1 MVSEQMNALRYS
13 LKQLLTAH
21 RDRKFVIPNYQ
32 REYEWETPS
41 EGKGEVGQFWDDI
54 WHNSWKAGRKHFLG
68 VILVDERG
76 ADSELVDGQQ
86 RVTTVFLL
94 LLALRDLLKSRGLPT
109 FNPERWLKCAAGTAL
124 RLLLQD
130 GPCRDFDFINALYS
144 ETSSQFDAT
153 SLSESKII
161 RAYRYFKTELDS
173 DLEGESEL
181 TEFLDRT
188 FDKAEVLLLSVEPD
202 DRPAAIFETL
212 NSRGRQVSPTDL
224 VRNLFNYA
232 RDVDAK
238 AVELARQVWSY
249 VIKLFDEDDLK
260 QFLSVF
266 VSRDGSQTPGG
277 GLYEELRFEFVQA
290 QEARELASWL
300 KGFERSALNYQRI
313 LEPAEDSRINHL
325 LLELKQLSVPSLAP
339 LLMVLLDCVDDVDRL
354 EQILRTLRSL
364 VVRTAVVY
372 ERPSAKFQ
380 QLAVEAG
387 NCFDPMHKVN
397 QAEALQKLED
407 LLREFWIKDDR
418 FVDRFML
425 RPLFGPGVHIRRLR
439 YYLQELETVCRQ
451 TPSDLRFNADN
462 SSIDHVMP
470 DNLSEI
476 WRHDLE
482 EKNPDQIQVQHE
494 SLGDTIGN
502 LTVLLIPDNS
512 KIKNLPFSDKKQVYL
527 NPDETL
533 PKFGVRRRHPISVCA
548 LNDYFRNHEKW
559 GFSDILERGRVL
571 ANVAVSIWKPGIDIL

>member
-1 MVSEQMNALRYS
+1 MNALRYS

-21 RDRKFVIPNYQ
+21 RDRKFVVPNYQ

-68 VILVDERG
+68 AILVDERG

-94 LLALRDLLKSRGLPT
+94 LLALRDLLKTRGLSI
-109 FNPERWLKCAAGTAL
+109 FNPERWLKCTAGTAL
-124 RLLLQD
+124 RLVLQD
-130 GPCRDFDFINALYS
+130 GPCRDSEFINALYS
-144 ETSSQFDAT
+144 ETSSQFDANV
-153 SLSESKII
+153 LSESKII

-173 DLEGESEL
+173 HLDAESDL

-188 FDKAEVLLLSVEPD
+188 FDKVEVLLLNVEPD

-224 VRNLFNYA
+224 VRNLFNYV
-232 RDVDAK
+232 RDVDTK

-249 VIKLFDEDDLK
+249 VTKLFDEDDLK
-260 QFLSVF
+260 QFLSAF
-266 VSRDGSQTPGG
+266 VLRDGHQTPGG

-313 LEPAEDSRINHL
+313 LEPTEDSQINHL
-325 LLELKQLSVPSLAP
+325 LLELKQLSVSSLAP
-339 LLMVLLDCVDDVDRL
+339 LLMVVLDSVDDLDRL
-354 EQILRTLRSL
+354 EQILTTLRSL

-372 ERPSAKFQ
+372 ERPATKFQ

-387 NCFDPMHKVN
+387 NCFDPMHRVN
-397 QAEALQKLED
+397 RADALQKLEH
-407 LLREFWIKDDR
+407 LLREFWIDDGR
-418 FVDRFML
+418 FGDRFML
-425 RPLFGPGVHIRRLR
+425 RPLYGPGVHMRRLR
-439 YYLQELETVCRQ
+439 YYLQELEASHSNKAA
-451 TPSDLRFNADN
+451 SDLRFSPDN
-462 SSIDHVMP
+462 SSVDRVMP
-470 DNLSEI
+470 DTLSDV
-476 WRHDLE
+476 WRQDLAE
-482 EKNPDQIQVQHE
+482 QNPDQLQVQHE

-512 KIKNLPFSDKKQVYL
+512 KIKSLSFSEKKQVYL
-527 NPDETL
+527 HPDETL
-533 PKFGVRRRHPISVCA
+533 PKFGVRRRHPISACT
-548 LNDYFRNHEKW
+548 LNEYFRNHDKW
-559 GFSDILERGRVL
+559 GFSEILDRGRVL